1 MDWSGFC
8 SSRCQ
13 TSRKSLRHLNSV
25 FPLRECF
32 FFSLRIRLDHSW
44 QKTFRVQDNLLV
56 ASNETPPLLPLTA
69 LIGWV
74 ESPLSLASSGR
85 GSFQDGRGKCPSWTL
100 SFFSFFVLA
109 VIDSSFKTI
118 MRTKSTDLMFTFPYF
133 HLWKLA
139 ILAGKTFFFPTVQV
153 RNALNC

>member
-32 FFSLRIRLDHSW
+32 FFLLTYPSGSQLTKNPSECCS
-44 QKTFRVQDNLLV
+44 QFRTIYWLHPTK
-56 ASNETPPLLPLTA
+56 TPPLLLPTA

-74 ESPLSLASSGR
+74 KSPLSLTSSSR

-109 VIDSSFKTI
+109 FIDSSFKTI

-133 HLWKLA
+133 RSSPEKR
-139 ILAGKTFFFPTVQV
+139 FFSDNPSEKRFK
-153 RNALNC
+153 